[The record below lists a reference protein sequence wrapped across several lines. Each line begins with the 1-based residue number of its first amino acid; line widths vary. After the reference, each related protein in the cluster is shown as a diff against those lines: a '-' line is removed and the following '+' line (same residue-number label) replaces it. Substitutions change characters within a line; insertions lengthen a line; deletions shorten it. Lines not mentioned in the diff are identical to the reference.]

1 MICFALNAFSQL
13 TANHTIKT
21 YAVMVF
27 TRAGADM
34 DPYVSSIM
42 VALALIFGALLTTY
56 LADSLGRKILNFGS
70 LFGSAIGLFTV
81 SIYHY
86 LNINGYDMS
95 NFHWVPVL
103 SLSFVIFISSAGINA
118 LAYVCSVEYLPL
130 KVCRPEKITF
140 FHLIE

>member
-1 MICFALNAFSQL
+1 MVF
-13 TANHTIKT
+13 
-21 YAVMVF
+21 YAV
-27 TRAGADM
+27 GADM

-42 VALALIFGALLTTY
+42 VAVALIFGALLTTY
-56 LADSLGRKILNFGS
+56 LADKLGRKILNFGS

-103 SLSFVIFISSAGINA
+103 SLSFVIFISSAG
-118 LAYVCSVEYLPL
+118 
-130 KVCRPEKITF
+130 
-140 FHLIE
+140 